1 MKKRQTYPKLEYLF
15 YGAAGFML
23 IALLLNLYN
32 IHQYINSLVQ
42 AKQLVIAQ
50 QLVKVI
56 IAYLEVTLPY
66 AFYTMSLFG
75 FGYFITHFK
84 KPEELS
90 VKKEEPTKKA
100 NPSTEED
107 DEDIDTFLLE
117 NRK

>member
-15 YGAAGFML
+15 YSAAGFML

-50 QLVKVI
+50 QPVKVI

-66 AFYTMSLFG
+66 AFYAMSLFG
-75 FGYFITHFK
+75 FGYIIAYFK
-84 KPEELS
+84 KPEKFS
-90 VKKEEPTKKA
+90 VEKQDSIKKTSHPIED
-100 NPSTEED
+100 D
-107 DEDIDTFLLE
+107 DEDIDAFLLK

>member
-1 MKKRQTYPKLEYLF
+1 MKKRQTYPKPEYLF
-15 YGAAGFML
+15 YAAASFML

-56 IAYLEVTLPY
+56 IAYLEVTFPY
-66 AFYTMSLFG
+66 AFYAMSLFG
-75 FGYFITHFK
+75 FGYITTHFK
-84 KPEELS
+84 KSDEFSAEKHDS
-90 VKKEEPTKKA
+90 IKKTSHPIED
-100 NPSTEED
+100 D
-107 DEDIDTFLLE
+107 DEDIDAFLLE

>member
-15 YGAAGFML
+15 YGAASFML

-75 FGYFITHFK
+75 FGYFITYFN
-84 KPEELS
+84 KPKNFFVE
-90 VKKEEPTKKA
+90 KQEPIQKISH
-100 NPSTEED
+100 PIED
-107 DEDIDTFLLE
+107 DEDIDAFLLE

>member
-84 KPEELS
+84 KPKGFS
-90 VKKEEPTKKA
+90 VEKHEPIEKA
-100 NPSTEED
+100 SPPIEED
-107 DEDIDTFLLE
+107 DEDIDAFLLE